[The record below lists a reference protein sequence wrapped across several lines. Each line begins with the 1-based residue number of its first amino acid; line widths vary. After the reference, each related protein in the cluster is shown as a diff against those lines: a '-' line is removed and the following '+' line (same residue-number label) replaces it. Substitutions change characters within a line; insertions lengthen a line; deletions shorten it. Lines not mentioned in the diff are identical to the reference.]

1 MEPSTSK
8 SALLRGMLAA
18 LPFIIIV
25 VPFAMLFGVAAT
37 EAGLPIAQVMGFTV
51 LVIAGASQFT
61 ALQFMIENAPVLVV
75 LASALAVN
83 LRMAMYSAAITPYL
97 GDQPL
102 WKRALLS
109 YILVDQTY
117 NLAVLDYETR
127 PEQTVAER
135 TAFFVGCALPIVP
148 LWVGFTWVGAA
159 LGGSIPPQYPLD
171 FALPI
176 AFLAMV
182 APALRTLA
190 HMAAA
195 ATSVVLALCLGF
207 VPLNLG
213 LLLAA
218 LIAMMV
224 GAEVERRM
232 ERRAP

>member
-1 MEPSTSK
+1 MSPTTTK
-8 SALLRGMLAA
+8 TALWRGVRAS
-18 LPFIIIV
+18 LPFVVII

-37 EAGLPIAQVMGFTV
+37 EAGLPLAQVMGFTV

-61 ALQFMIENAPVLVV
+61 ALQFMTENAPVLII

-83 LRMAMYSAAITPYL
+83 LRMAMYSASITPYL

-117 NLAVLDYETR
+117 NMAILEYEANPDLSTA
-127 PEQTVAER
+127 QR
-135 TAFFVGCALPIVP
+135 TAFFTGSAIPIVP
-148 LWVGFTWVGAA
+148 LWIGFTWVGAA
-159 LGGSIPPQYPLD
+159 LGGQIPPEYSLD

-182 APALRTLA
+182 APSLRSVA
-190 HMAAA
+190 HIAAA
-195 ATSVVLALCLGF
+195 ATSVILALALGF
-207 VPLNLG
+207 IPLNLG
-213 LLLAA
+213 LLIAA

-224 GAEVERRM
+224 GAEIERRM
-232 ERRAP
+232 A

>member
-1 MEPSTSK
+1 MEPSTINSTFW
-8 SALLRGMLAA
+8 RGAIA
-18 LPFIIIV
+18 GLPFTIVV
-25 VPFAMLFGVAAT
+25 VPFSILFGAAST
-37 EAGLPIAQVMGFTV
+37 EAGLPVGQILSFS
-51 LVIAGASQFT
+51 LVVVAGASQFT
-61 ALQFMIENAPVLVV
+61 ALQFMLENAPVVVV
-75 LASALAVN
+75 LISALAVN

-117 NLAVLDYETR
+117 NMAMLEYEAR
-127 PEQTVAER
+127 EASVEER
-135 TAFFVGCALPIVP
+135 TAYFLGCSLPIVP
-148 LWVGFTWVGAA
+148 CWFFFTWVGAVVGA
-159 LGGSIPPQYPLD
+159 QIPPDYGLD

-182 APALRTLA
+182 APALRTVA

-195 ATSVVLALCLGF
+195 ATSVVLALALGF

-213 LLLAA
+213 LLIAA

-232 ERRAP
+232 A

>member
-1 MEPSTSK
+1 MSPSTTK
-8 SALLRGMLAA
+8 SALWRGMQAS
-18 LPFIIIV
+18 LPFIIVV

-61 ALQFMIENAPVLVV
+61 ALQFMIDNAPVLVI

-117 NLAVLDYETR
+117 NLAILDYERR
-127 PEQTVAER
+127 PDQTVAQR
-135 TAFFVGCALPIVP
+135 TAFFIGCSVPIVP
-148 LWVGFTWVGAA
+148 LWIGFTWVGAA
-159 LGGSIPPQYPLD
+159 LGNQIPAEYGLD
-171 FALPI
+171 FAMPI

-190 HMAAA
+190 HIAAA
-195 ATSVVLALCLGF
+195 VTSVVLALALGF
-207 VPLNLG
+207 IPLNLG
-213 LLLAA
+213 LLAA
-218 LIAMMV
+218 AVTAMMV

-232 ERRAP
+232 A

>member
-1 MEPSTSK
+1 MSPSTTK
-8 SALLRGMLAA
+8 SALLRGVRAS
-18 LPFIIIV
+18 LPFIIVII
-25 VPFAMLFGVAAT
+25 PFAMLFGVAAT

-61 ALQFMIENAPVLVV
+61 ALQFMIDNAPVLVI

-117 NLAVLDYETR
+117 NLAIIDYEQR
-127 PEQTVAER
+127 PDQTVAQR
-135 TAFFVGCALPIVP
+135 TAFFFGCALPIVP
-148 LWVGFTWVGAA
+148 LWIGFTWVGAA
-159 LGGSIPPQYPLD
+159 LGGQIPPEYGLD

-190 HMAAA
+190 HIAAA
-195 ATSVVLALCLGF
+195 VTSVVLALMLGF
-207 VPLNLG
+207 IPLNLG
-213 LLLAA
+213 LLMAA
-218 LIAMMV
+218 VIAMMV

-232 ERRAP
+232 A